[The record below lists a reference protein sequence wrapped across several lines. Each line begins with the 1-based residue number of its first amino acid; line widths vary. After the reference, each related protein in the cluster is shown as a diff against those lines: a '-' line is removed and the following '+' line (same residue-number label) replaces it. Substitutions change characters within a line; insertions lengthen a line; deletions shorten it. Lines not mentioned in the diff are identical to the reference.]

1 MNEKALEEIRHR
13 LTGRQI
19 LFIEPSKW
27 SGPVRSLTP
36 NSGYFSMTLDD
47 GTIIEVGSL
56 LIHEKE
62 PKPESQL
69 S

>member
-13 LTGRQI
+13 LTGKKI
-19 LFIEPSKW
+19 IFIEPSEW

-62 PKPESQL
+62 PEPSPL
-69 S
+69 